1 MPAAIAG
8 CPSRTERVK
17 ILIDKLEQGVKDL
30 FESSRYAAYLSAMSK
45 FHSYS
50 ANNVLLILLQY
61 PSASRV
67 AGYNA
72 WKKDFGRTV
81 KRGEKGI
88 QILAP
93 CPYKT
98 FMEQDKLDPDT
109 KRPVLDSNGDPVR
122 ETVLVKRQS
131 FKPVTVFDV
140 SQTEGKEL
148 PRLGVEEL
156 SGTVARFQSLS
167 DALEQLSPV
176 PVRYEAPASANAK
189 GSYSHMEQCVYVRP
203 GMSQTQTLKT
213 LIHEIAHAKL
223 HALPVENGAVTG
235 LPEKDR
241 RTREVEAESVA
252 YVVCQH
258 FGVDTS
264 NYSFGY
270 VAGWSRGREVEELRS
285 SLECIRST
293 AAGLIDGI
301 ERRCPELFPELLQ
314 QMPKP
319 RLKSLDRE

>member
-1 MPAAIAG
+1 M
-8 CPSRTERVK
+8 
-17 ILIDKLEQGVKDL
+17 
-30 FESSRYAAYLSAMSK
+30 
-45 FHSYS
+45 
-50 ANNVLLILLQY
+50 
-61 PSASRV
+61 
-67 AGYNA
+67 
-72 WKKDFGRTV
+72 
-81 KRGEKGI
+81 
-88 QILAP
+88 
-93 CPYKT
+93 
-98 FMEQDKLDPDT
+98 
-109 KRPVLDSNGDPVR
+109 
-122 ETVLVKRQS
+122 
-131 FKPVTVFDV
+131 
-140 SQTEGKEL
+140 
-148 PRLGVEEL
+148 
-156 SGTVARFQSLS
+156 
-167 DALEQLSPV
+167 
-176 PVRYEAPASANAK
+176 
-189 GSYSHMEQCVYVRP
+189 
-203 GMSQTQTLKT
+203 
-213 LIHEIAHAKL
+213 
-223 HALPVENGAVTG
+223 ENGAVTG